1 MARRYDSRT
10 TTFSPEGRL
19 YQVEYANEAINNTGT
34 TVGILCGDSV
44 ILAGEKKVISK
55 LLDKG
60 TASEK
65 LYMIDDH
72 VVVAVAG
79 ITADANIL
87 INKLRLSAQRHQY
100 AYGEP
105 IPVEQL
111 VVEICDVKQ
120 GYTQFGG
127 LRPFGVAFMF
137 AGYDDHFG
145 FQLYRS
151 DPDGVYKGW
160 KANCM
165 GANKSTAESI
175 LNDAWKEGMTT
186 AEGLNLTAKVLL
198 KAMDSAQPSSET
210 LEIGVLTVKNGKPDY
225 RLLNESEINQL
236 MTTNKEAANPME
248 Q

>member
-34 TVGILCGDSV
+34 TLGVVCQDSV

-65 LYMIDDH
+65 LYIIDDH
-72 VVVAVAG
+72 IVVAVAG

-87 INKLRLSAQRHQY
+87 INKLRLSAQRFLFQF
-100 AYGEP
+100 GEAM
-105 IPVEQL
+105 PVEQL
-111 VVEICDVKQ
+111 VTEICDIKQ

-127 LRPFGVAFMF
+127 LRPFGVAFMY
-137 AGYDDHFG
+137 AGYDEHFG

-160 KANCM
+160 MANAM
-165 GANKSTAESI
+165 GANKATAESI
-175 LNDAWKEGMTT
+175 LNEQWKEGMTT
-186 AEGLNLTAKVLL
+186 QEGLDLMARVLL
-198 KAMDSAQPSSET
+198 KAMDNSAPTSDT
-210 LEIGVLTVKNGKPDY
+210 LEVGILSKNDAGKVTYRMLNSDEIDSLMKNNKPAEVKED
-225 RLLNESEINQL
+225 
-236 MTTNKEAANPME
+236 
-248 Q
+248 

>member
-34 TVGILCGDSV
+34 TLGVLCKDSI

-65 LYMIDDH
+65 LYIIDDH
-72 VVVAVAG
+72 IVVAVAG

-87 INKLRLSAQRHQY
+87 INKLRLSAQRYMFQY
-100 AYGEP
+100 QEP
-105 IPVEQL
+105 VPVEQL
-111 VVEICDVKQ
+111 VSEMCDVKQ

-127 LRPFGVAFMF
+127 LRPFGVAFMY

-160 KANCM
+160 KANAM

-175 LNDAWKEGMTT
+175 LNEQWKENMSTQ
-186 AEGLNLTAKVLL
+186 EGLDLIARVLL
-198 KAMDSAQPSSET
+198 KAMDSAAPTSET
-210 LEIGVLTVKNGKPDY
+210 LEVGVLSRKQGKMHY
-225 RLLNESEINQL
+225 RLLNSDEIDSL
-236 MTTNKEAANPME
+236 MKNNKPAEVKDD
-248 Q
+248 